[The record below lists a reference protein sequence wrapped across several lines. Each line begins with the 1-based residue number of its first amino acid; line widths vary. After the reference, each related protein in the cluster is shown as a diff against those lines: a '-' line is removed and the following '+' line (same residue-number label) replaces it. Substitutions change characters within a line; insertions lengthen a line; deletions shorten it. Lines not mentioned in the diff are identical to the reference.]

1 MKILFNILSLCLL
14 PLVLAATPDGTGPEF
29 GGIEKRKTIIKLY
42 DVSPKDNLLI
52 DNQFGQVKVALW
64 DKDEIR
70 VQITI
75 TANGSTDDRAQD
87 YLNSVD
93 IEEKRNGDQISLKTN
108 IHKSNV
114 TNWVWNTSTGEKNNV
129 RIDYDVSMPRKNA
142 LSVRNQFGATTI
154 PAFSAPLKVYSRY
167 GSFHANELQGR
178 QNDID
183 VQYGKA
189 FIQTID
195 AGTLDIAYSSLE
207 LDKANVLR
215 LSNQFGKLKIGEVNK
230 LDANINYSGAKIG
243 TLRESGKIKLE
254 FSSGF
259 RIDQLA
265 KSADNVDIQASY
277 SSVAL
282 PITEIGDCN
291 FDVTVSYG
299 GFQYPS
305 GQNIYFFSQPSDD
318 KNKGAKTTKQ
328 YSGKTGDGSGP
339 KVRVV
344 SKFGSVSFR

>member
-1 MKILFNILSLCLL
+1 MKVLFNVVSLCML
-14 PLVLAATPDGTGPEF
+14 PLALAATPNGPEV
-29 GGIEKRKTIIKLY
+29 GAIEKRKTIIKLY

-52 DNQFGQVKVALW
+52 DNQFGQVKVNLW
-64 DKDEIR
+64 DKEEIR

-75 TANGSTDDRAQD
+75 TSNANAEDRAQD
-87 YLNSVD
+87 YLNSVE
-93 IEEKRNGDQISLKTN
+93 IEEKRNGDQISLKTHLN
-108 IHKSNV
+108 KSGV
-114 TNWVWNTSTGEKNNV
+114 SNWVWHSNNGEKNYV

-142 LSVRNQFGATTI
+142 LSVRNQFGATNI

-167 GSFHANELQGR
+167 GSFHANDLQGR

-195 AGTLDIAYSSLE
+195 GGKLDISYSSLE
-207 LDKANVLR
+207 LDKANVLI
-215 LSNQFGKLKIGEVNK
+215 LSNQFGKLKIGEVNR

-243 TLRESGKIKLE
+243 TLRESGKIKLD

-277 SSVAL
+277 STVAL
-282 PITEIGDCN
+282 PITEVSDCN

-305 GQNIYFFSQPSDD
+305 GQNIYLYAPSTDD
-318 KNKGAKTTKQ
+318 KYKNSKTTKQ
-328 YSGKTGDGSGP
+328 YSGKTGSGSGTR
-339 KVRVV
+339 VRVI